1 MLAMTEPVKIG
12 QHVAVARK
20 QAGLSQYA
28 LAHRVGVSATY
39 IQKLERGEIETP
51 AIDKLRRMADVLG
64 VPVAYFVTEE
74 SAQLAEERAR
84 YEFNRDP
91 ALDAFTASVTDLVPN
106 ATLDAVVG
114 VVREVA
120 KIPPEYHREVLEGAA
135 AYVSVTA
142 RRLRARGIRLL
153 GEPD

>member
-1 MLAMTEPVKIG
+1 MMPNVEAK
-12 QHVAVARK
+12 
-20 QAGLSQYA
+20 
-28 LAHRVGVSATY
+28 
-39 IQKLERGEIETP
+39 ERGEVIRAARETRGWTPDDLADRARLSRQGLIKIEQGRTKEP
-51 AIDKLRRMADVLG
+51 RRSTLEGIADALGMSVERLYVSENAIAD
-64 VPVAYFVTEE
+64 PP
-74 SAQLAEERAR
+74 AR